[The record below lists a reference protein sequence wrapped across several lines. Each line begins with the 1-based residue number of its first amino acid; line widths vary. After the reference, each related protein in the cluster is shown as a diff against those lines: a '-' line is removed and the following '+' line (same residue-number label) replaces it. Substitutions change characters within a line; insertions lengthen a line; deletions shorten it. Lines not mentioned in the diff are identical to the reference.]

1 MSEHILNE
9 HRIVWQDKPALRAI
23 YTDFYRRIVAACR
36 PGPSLE
42 IGGGSGN
49 LKDFASEVI
58 STDVVPTPWLDA
70 AADAQAL
77 PFAEES
83 FTNIVMVDVLH
94 HIERP
99 RRFFAEAE
107 RVLRPGGRIIFIE
120 PGISPVSWLFYRY
133 FHPEPV
139 VIYDDP
145 LGDGA
150 LDPTRKPFDANQAIP
165 TLLLGRH
172 RQRLEQAFPR
182 LVLVEV
188 NRFGFFA
195 YPLSG
200 GFRPWCLIPSAIV
213 EPLLHVEAVL
223 SPLLGRL
230 MAFRLFA
237 VFEKESA

>member
-1 MSEHILNE
+1 VSERILNE
-9 HRIVWQDKPALRAI
+9 HRIVWQDKPVLRAI
-23 YTDFYRRIVAACR
+23 YADFYRRIIAVCR

-49 LKDFASEVI
+49 LKDFARQVV

-77 PFAEES
+77 PFAGES
-83 FTNIVMVDVLH
+83 FANIVMVDVLH

-107 RVLRPGGRIIFIE
+107 RVLQPGGRIIFIE
-120 PGISPVSWLFYRY
+120 PDISPVSWFFYRY

-139 VIYDDP
+139 VITDDP

-150 LDPTRKPFDANQAIP
+150 LDPTRKPFDANQAVP

-172 RQRLEQAFPR
+172 RQRLKQAFPR
-182 LVLVEV
+182 LDLIEV

-200 GFRPWCLIPSAIV
+200 GFRPWCLIPSGIV
-213 EPLLHVEAVL
+213 EPLLRVEAAL
-223 SPLLGRL
+223 SPVLGHL

-237 VFEKESA
+237 VFEKAPA